1 MYIAWKR
8 ILLAA
13 GVIASA
19 GLATPALAKHSDHSI
34 RDGRETQV
42 RHHARHAAGRHA
54 HAGRRFVRFE
64 HRRFASARRP
74 HRIAS
79 GESAGVDQTYTGF
92 VQGARW
98 FTCHFFGH
106 VAPETIGARPSDE
119 IRLMRGDALV
129 HSLQVLPGLPSQRG
143 SQCMIANSIE
153 RIVNARPGWRT
164 VAELAP
170 AYPSLAARASRSPA

>member
-1 MYIAWKR
+1 LKQRQLDDGPSLWRDPSR
-8 ILLAA
+8 ILAPFLELQ
-13 GVIASA
+13 S
-19 GLATPALAKHSDHSI
+19 SY
-34 RDGRETQV
+34 GR
-42 RHHARHAAGRHA
+42 AIDLSG
-54 HAGRRFVRFE
+54 RFV
-64 HRRFASARRP
+64 
-74 HRIAS
+74 IAS

-106 VAPETIGARPSDE
+106 VAPETIGAWPSDE

-170 AYPSLAARASRSPA
+170 AYPSLAARASRSPT

>member
-1 MYIAWKR
+1 MASLVMPSFRDWAFSRASVWAFRRWLSQSAWPVC
-8 ILLAA
+8 A
-13 GVIASA
+13 GVR
-19 GLATPALAKHSDHSI
+19 LA
-34 RDGRETQV
+34 R
-42 RHHARHAAGRHA
+42 
-54 HAGRRFVRFE
+54 
-64 HRRFASARRP
+64 
-74 HRIAS
+74 AS

-92 VQGARW
+92 VQDARW

>member
-79 GESAGVDQTYTGF
+79 GESAG
-92 VQGARW
+92 
-98 FTCHFFGH
+98 
-106 VAPETIGARPSDE
+106 S
-119 IRLMRGDALV
+119 RG
-129 HSLQVLPGLPSQRG
+129 
-143 SQCMIANSIE
+143 NS
-153 RIVNARPGWRT
+153 PL
-164 VAELAP
+164 VAE
-170 AYPSLAARASRSPA
+170 ARRYLGGNPTGWGHN